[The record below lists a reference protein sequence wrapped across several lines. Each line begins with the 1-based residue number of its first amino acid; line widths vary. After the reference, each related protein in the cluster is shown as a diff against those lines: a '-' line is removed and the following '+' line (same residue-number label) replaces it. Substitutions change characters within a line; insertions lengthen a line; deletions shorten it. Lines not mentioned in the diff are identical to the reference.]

1 MALVRLHRSPD
12 DSDSDTDS
20 DSTAPPLLQ
29 SISEAIDAADT
40 LSHSASTT
48 TITSTTESLTT
59 NQSTLK
65 CHSPSISHTSSRRD
79 NSHHHHHRLISEN
92 YFVVKDAALLLPKC
106 NSKRSHNDM
115 ATSTGDILK
124 HLHSMATLV
133 RPQDTI
139 ILAIRLSSYL
149 TERIRYLVIIETEG
163 KQDTEE
169 NALLGFDI
177 NGADQRCTIGLVL
190 PIYSH
195 SVIMLDG
202 DGGFRISSNDS
213 VHLFKPVS
221 IQAMWSA
228 CQYLYKA
235 FDTARKHNY
244 YSSGLNHDWLHYYAA
259 QKQSEQALVN
269 EWNQMEERSAERDDA
284 TSPYFDILKFVFSE
298 KARGTGDDCASHDPV
313 HIYTQIREKIK
324 EIMANN
330 NDEYGSMNSLAI
342 RRMLEKEL
350 GRNLDAY
357 KKFIEASIF
366 QFYNQFVECASKILP
381 YLYLGTEWNASHY
394 DQLVSDGVTH
404 ILNVSCEVDNFFQDA
419 FKYLNIRVLDVDE
432 ADLLKEFDR
441 AFKFIA
447 EAKEQ
452 GSSCLVH
459 CKMGVSRSAS
469 TVIAYVMK
477 ERNMGRDEALQFVKE
492 RRSCIKPNK
501 SFMSQ
506 LATYESILN
515 AHRSKYN
522 LFEPL
527 NCTSSSNF
535 GADFDTL
542 RSGMVKEAIN
552 RIKKKS
558 TSTETNIAAP
568 PSSPA
573 TTFYISSPPKS
584 VEKSG
589 SKGGAGSGVAIRRC
603 QSMKFRELPKLN
615 ELKRT
620 PSCLNENEASWG
632 GKNLFGDELSSNSSV
647 KKLAEDFMNAN
658 KGSGSPLEADLSN
671 NADFVPL
678 GIVKRQVESINF
690 KSRPCTPEDLCSSP
704 VNEASS
710 SDGENTVSVN
720 VANSSPDSK
729 RFKIEALVSMAVDE
743 SADESVSLSQLTS
756 VSSSVSMVN
765 SECSLNK
772 KSSNQRSKKVFEFL
786 ADKMRGN
793 DETTSGSGLYGTIA
807 NT

>member
-1 MALVRLHRSPD
+1 M
-12 DSDSDTDS
+12 
-20 DSTAPPLLQ
+20 
-29 SISEAIDAADT
+29 
-40 LSHSASTT
+40 
-48 TITSTTESLTT
+48 
-59 NQSTLK
+59 
-65 CHSPSISHTSSRRD
+65 
-79 NSHHHHHRLISEN
+79 
-92 YFVVKDAALLLPKC
+92 VKDAALILPKC
-106 NSKRSHNDM
+106 SSKRYYSDDAAHQN
-115 ATSTGDILK
+115 AAGDILI
-124 HLHSMATLV
+124 HLHAMASMV

-149 TERIRYLVIIETEG
+149 SERIRYLVIIETEG

-169 NALLGFDI
+169 NAIVGFDI
-177 NGADQRCTIGLVL
+177 KSSISSNSNDLHCTIGLVL

-202 DGGFRISSNDS
+202 DGGFRIQSNDS
-213 VHLFKPVS
+213 IHIFKPVS

-235 FDTARKHNY
+235 FDTARKFNY
-244 YSSGLNHDWLHYYAA
+244 YSTGLNHDWLNYYAYNSC
-259 QKQSEQALVN
+259 KSDPTLIN
-269 EWNQMEERSAERDDA
+269 EWNQMEERSAERDDC
-284 TSPYFDILKFVFSE
+284 TSPYFDILKFIFSQ
-298 KARGTGDDCASHDPV
+298 KMKSDDSAEDNV
-313 HIYTQIREKIK
+313 QIYTQIREKIK
-324 EIMANN
+324 EIMVNN

-342 RRMLEKEL
+342 RKILEKEL
-350 GRNLDAY
+350 GRNLDPF

-366 QFYNQFVECASKILP
+366 QFYNQFVECASKIFP

-394 DQLVSDGVTH
+394 DQLVSDRVTH
-404 ILNVSCEVDNFFQDA
+404 ILNVSCEVDNFFQDS

-447 EAKEQ
+447 EAKESN
-452 GSSCLVH
+452 SSCLVH

-469 TVIAYVMK
+469 IVVAYVMK
-477 ERNMGRDEALQFVKE
+477 EHMMSRDEALQFVKDK
-492 RRSCIKPNK
+492 RSCIKPNK

-527 NCTSSSNF
+527 ISSASCNNI
-535 GADFDTL
+535 DFDAL

-552 RIKKKS
+552 KIKKKS
-558 TSTETNIAAP
+558 TSSELNISAP

-573 TTFYISSPPKS
+573 TFYLASPPKS
-584 VEKSG
+584 AEKSG
-589 SKGGAGSGVAIRRC
+589 MSAAKAGVSIRRC

-620 PSCLNENEASWG
+620 PSCLNENEAACWSG
-632 GKNLFGDELSSNSSV
+632 ADVCRKSLFSDDLRNNSSV

-658 KGSGSPLEADLSN
+658 KGLVTPLEADLSM

-690 KSRPCTPEDLCSSP
+690 KSRPCTPDDLCF
-704 VNEASS
+704 NEVSS
-710 SDGENTVSVN
+710 SSASDNENLVSVS
-720 VANSSPDSK
+720 VVNSSPDSK
-729 RFKIEALVSMAVDE
+729 RFKVESHIPIEE
-743 SADESVSLSQLTS
+743 SADESVSS
-756 VSSSVSMVN
+756 VSSSSKTTSSHVTTVSSTEQLQHSAKKN
-765 SECSLNK
+765 S
-772 KSSNQRSKKVFEFL
+772 QRSKKVFEFL

-793 DETTSGSGLYGTIA
+793 NEASSSSSLYGSIA